1 MKKLSLFCATTAL
14 VMPAMVMAQS
24 TGSQEVEEEI
34 VITGTR
40 NNDGVDGI
48 VVPDSTKAKGVITQ
62 ELISRQGAGQTILN
76 TINMLPS
83 VNFTQSDA
91 YGSSGGNIRIR
102 GFDGNRISL
111 TFDGMPLNDSGNYAI
126 FSNQQLD
133 PELIDQVNVNFG
145 ATDVDSPTASAA
157 GGTVNYR
164 TIIPTRNFGATVAAS
179 WGEDDYHRVFG
190 IVQTGELTSFGTR
203 AFASASYARN
213 DKWKG
218 PGEIY
223 KQQYNARIYQPLGGD
238 DFVSI
243 AGHFNKNRNN
253 FYRNPSVNDLRSLL
267 GTAEIPAAT
276 TTPFFPTGDAPIVVG
291 AFDDTQWDTVEGFE
305 NLALCAKTV
314 GGPGA
319 QNDNGGR
326 LPSGSTAAANTA
338 PAIAGSTANNVLN
351 TSSCSNFYQ
360 VRINPSDT
368 GNIRINSRF
377 SLADGLIL
385 TIDPSF
391 QYVLANGGGSTAI
404 AENNIRVKGA
414 NPTSAGVD
422 YNGDGDFLD
431 TIRFFTPNNT
441 NTRRYG
447 LTASLIWDMTPQ
459 HRFRVAYTFDRA
471 RHRQTGEW
479 GFLDAGGTP
488 LSPFGGRNSPPV
500 LTNDGFVFQQ
510 RDRTSIALLHQV
522 AGQYIG
528 KFMDNKLRVE
538 IGLRAPFFKR
548 ELNQF
553 CYTEARGSGFA
564 YCTSEPVSTLRIIAP
579 NAVVP
584 LTGATPYYA
593 PFTAE
598 YKFDKL
604 LPNVGV
610 TYRITPETSVFAS
623 YAKGFSSPRT
633 DNLYR
638 APIVTV
644 DPEQTDAFDAGV
656 RYTNNQI
663 QAQATGW
670 VINYTNRIVSS
681 FNPDLGISIDR
692 NVGKVESYG
701 VDGSIAYSPIKP
713 LTLYAF
719 GSYVHAELQQN
730 VAIGALPAGVTDCGT
745 SQTRPAGP
753 TICAPTAG
761 RMVAETPKWTWGGRI
776 QGTLGPLQLGLQAK
790 KVGDRFAT
798 DTNDVRS
805 EGYATVDFDARL
817 NLEKWGL
824 EKTYLQL
831 NVINL
836 FDERYL
842 GNISTQ
848 INAAGN
854 PNFALGS
861 PRTIMGSV
869 HVGF

>member
-1 MKKLSLFCATTAL
+1 MKKLTLLCASTAL
-14 VMPAMVMAQS
+14 VMPAMAFAQS
-24 TGSQEVEEEI
+24 TGSQEVEDEI

-40 NNDGVDGI
+40 ANDGVDGI
-48 VVPDSTKAKGVITQ
+48 VVPDSTKAKGVLTQ
-62 ELISRQGAGQTILN
+62 ELIGRQGAGQTILN
-76 TINMLPS
+76 TINLLPS

-164 TIIPTRNFGATVAAS
+164 TIVPSREFGAIVAAS
-179 WGEDDYHRVFG
+179 IGEDEYHRLFG
-190 IVQTGELTSFGTR
+190 IIQTGELTSFGTR

-213 DKWKG
+213 DKFKG

-223 KQQYNARIYQPLGGD
+223 KQQYNWRIYQPLGGD
-238 DFVSI
+238 DFVSV

-253 FYRNPSVNDLRSLL
+253 FYRNPSVNDLRTLL
-267 GTAEIPAAT
+267 GTISVPPSAGATAAN
-276 TTPFFPTGDAPIVVG
+276 PIFVGGERDRTGALVMP
-291 AFDDTQWDTVEGFE
+291 FE
-305 NLALCAKTV
+305 NDRYCGRDIPQAGVADNDGSASAAVSTIPGLA
-314 GGPGA
+314 P
-319 QNDNGGR
+319 
-326 LPSGSTAAANTA
+326 TACT
-338 PAIAGSTANNVLN
+338 
-351 TSSCSNFYQ
+351 NFKDL
-360 VRINPSDT
+360 RINPSDT

-385 TIDPSF
+385 TVDPSF
-391 QYVLANGGGSTAI
+391 QYVLANGGGTTLLS
-404 AENNIRVKGA
+404 ERDVRVRGSQ
-414 NPTSAGVD
+414 PSSLGVD
-422 YNGDGDFLD
+422 YNGDGDTLD
-431 TIRFFTPNNT
+431 TVRFFTPNNT
-441 NTRRYG
+441 NTHRYG

-471 RHRQTGEW
+471 QHRQTGEW
-479 GFLDAGGTP
+479 GFLDPGGTP
-488 LSPFGGRNSPPV
+488 LSPFGGRNSTPV
-500 LTNDGFVFQQ
+500 TAIDGFIIQQ
-510 RDRTSIALLHQV
+510 RDRKSVALLNQV
-522 AGQYIG
+522 AAQYIG

-538 IGLRAPFFKR
+538 VGLRAPFFKR

-564 YCTSEPVSTLRIIAP
+564 YCSSEPIPTAPGVTPAKIIIP
-579 NAVVP
+579 PGGVVP
-584 LTGATPYYA
+584 LTGPTPYYA
-593 PFTAE
+593 PFATN
-598 YKFDKL
+598 YKFDAL

-610 TYRITPETSVFAS
+610 TYRITPEMSVFAS

-644 DPEQTDAFDAGV
+644 DPEKTDAFDGGI
-656 RYTNNQI
+656 RYTDRQI

-670 VINYTNRIVSS
+670 VINYTNRIVTS

-692 NVGKVESYG
+692 NVGSVKSYG
-701 VDGSIAYSPIKP
+701 VDGSIAYSPIKAF
-713 LTLYAF
+713 TAYAF
-719 GSYVHAELQQN
+719 GSYIHAELQDN
-730 VAIGALPAGVTDCGT
+730 VQLSGAAGLDCGQSSSPPAG
-745 SQTRPAGP
+745 
-753 TICAPTAG
+753 CAATAG
-761 RMVAETPKWTWGGRI
+761 RMVAETPKWTWGGRVQGTFGPLEVGI
-776 QGTLGPLQLGLQAK
+776 QGK
-790 KVGDRFAT
+790 RVGDRFAT
-798 DTNDVRS
+798 DTNDVRVK
-805 EGYATVDFDARL
+805 GYTTVDLDARL
-817 NLEKWGL
+817 NLAQWGL

-831 NVINL
+831 NIINM
-836 FDERYL
+836 FNEFYF

-854 PNFALGS
+854 PNFAVGA
-861 PRTIMGSV
+861 PRTVMASI

>member
-1 MKKLSLFCATTAL
+1 MKKLSLLWATTAL
-14 VMPAMVMAQS
+14 VMPVTAFAQS

-91 YGSSGGNIRIR
+91 YGSAGGNIRIR

-164 TIIPTRNFGATVAAS
+164 TIIPTRDFGATVAAS
-179 WGEDDYHRVFG
+179 IGEDDYHRLFG

-203 AFASASYARN
+203 AFASASFARN
-213 DKWKG
+213 DKFKG

-223 KQQYNARIYQPLGGD
+223 KQQYNARIYQPMGGD
-238 DFVSI
+238 DFVSV

-253 FYRNPSVNDLRSLL
+253 FYRNPSVSDMRALL
-267 GTAEIPAAT
+267 GTGEIPAAT
-276 TTPFFPTGDAPIVVG
+276 ATFPSSADPILIG
-291 AFDDTQWDTVEGFE
+291 ALDENQQKTIFGFE
-305 NLALCAKTV
+305 NLGSCTKAT

-338 PAIAGSTANNVLN
+338 PAIAGSTANNILN
-351 TSSCSNFYQ
+351 TSSCSNFFE
-360 VRINPSDT
+360 VRVNPSDT

-377 SLADGLIL
+377 ELADGLIL
-385 TIDPSF
+385 TVDPSF

-404 AENNIRVKGA
+404 AENNVRVRGA
-414 NPTSAGVD
+414 NPASPGVD

-431 TIRFFTPNNT
+431 TVRFFTPNNT
-441 NTRRYG
+441 NTHRYG
-447 LTASLIWDMTPQ
+447 LTASLIWDLSPQ

-471 RHRQTGEW
+471 KHRQTGEW
-479 GFLDAGGTP
+479 GFLDPGGTP
-488 LSPFGGRNSPPV
+488 LSPFGGRNSMPV
-500 LTNDGFVFQQ
+500 LTNDGFIFQQ

-538 IGLRAPFFKR
+538 VGLRAPFFKR

-553 CYTEARGSGFA
+553 CFTEARGSGFA

-579 NAVVP
+579 DAVVP
-584 LTGATPYYA
+584 LTGAIPFYA
-593 PFTAE
+593 PFKAKYE
-598 YKFDKL
+598 FNKL

-610 TYRITPETSVFAS
+610 TYRITPDVSVFGS

-638 APIVTV
+638 APVVTV
-644 DPEQTDAFDAGV
+644 DPEETDAFDAGI
-656 RYTNNQI
+656 RYTNRQI

-719 GSYVHAELQQN
+719 GSYIHAELQQN
-730 VAIGALPAGVTDCGT
+730 VAIGALPAGVSDCGT
-745 SQTRPAGP
+745 SQTPAAGP

-776 QGTLGPLQLGLQAK
+776 QGTLGPLELGLQAK

-798 DTNDVRS
+798 DTNDVRVK
-805 EGYATVDFDARL
+805 GYATVDLDARL
-817 NLEKWGL
+817 NLEGWGL
-824 EKTYLQL
+824 SKTYLQL

-836 FDERYL
+836 FDRFYF

-854 PNFALGS
+854 PNFAVGA